1 MGWIGSVTLEIE
13 TAIAVL
19 HDICRSVHQHG
30 FRKIVLV
37 NGHGG
42 NVPLMGAVASKL
54 SQREIFLGT
63 TSIWDLGA
71 EALRRLEEREGGSI
85 GHAGEME
92 SSIQLYLRPFLVDMA
107 RADRDAQLVSACRS
121 RSIRV
126 SVVRSSRLSAESTS
140 TPACRP
146 LSLT

>member
-1 MGWIGSVTLEIE
+1 VRAAQAIDDFACLVLPALPYGLAPYNMGWIGSVTLEIE

-37 NGHGG
+37 NGHGD
-42 NVPLMGAVASKL
+42 NMPLMGAVASKL

-71 EALRRLEEREGGSI
+71 EALRRSKNAT
-85 GHAGEME
+85 AG
-92 SSIQLYLRPFLVDMA
+92 Q
-107 RADRDAQLVSACRS
+107 SA
-121 RSIRV
+121 
-126 SVVRSSRLSAESTS
+126 
-140 TPACRP
+140 TPARWRARFSCICGRSWWTWP
-146 LSLT
+146 APTETLSW